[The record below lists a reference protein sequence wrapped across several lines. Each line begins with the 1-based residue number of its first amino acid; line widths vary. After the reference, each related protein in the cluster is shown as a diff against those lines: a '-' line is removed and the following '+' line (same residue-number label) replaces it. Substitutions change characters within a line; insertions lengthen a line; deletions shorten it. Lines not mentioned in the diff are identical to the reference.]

1 MKTKPQKIDY
11 TAGRTGLVVS
21 INCAYPYLILIFLV
35 SFDRKN
41 CLLWNVVTKYFL
53 ESHSIG
59 QGKFQRSLA
68 YLRSLFSGVL
78 VLLVCF
84 SCVWLCVDSLFGFVL
99 LCCIFA
105 CGGRGLRKDTLN
117 FLLTLTLPKQACSM
131 FKYFGQLK
139 HVNSVYGNSERLP
152 ASVANRFFFFSYK
165 IVLVADF

>member
-84 SCVWLCVDSLFGFVL
+84 SCVWLCVDSLFCFVVL
-99 LCCIFA
+99 HFCLW
-105 CGGRGLRKDTLN
+105 GRGFKKRHFKFFTYTYPSKTGMFHVQVFWSIEACEFCLWKLRMSSS
-117 FLLTLTLPKQACSM
+117 FCS
-131 FKYFGQLK
+131 K
-139 HVNSVYGNSERLP
+139 
-152 ASVANRFFFFSYK
+152 
-165 IVLVADF
+165 